1 MDLLASLLREQAPQ
15 LVSAVTEKTDLT
27 SEQAERLVPEAAD
40 ATVAAL
46 GQSEGLDLGNLL
58 GGGNLGQLL
67 SKIDV
72 SALAS
77 RVGISDSQAGTALQT
92 IVPLVL
98 QLIQSKGG
106 GADGVTSLI
115 GGKGTGGLLS
125 QVGQL
130 AGKLFKK

>member
-27 SEQAERLVPEAAD
+27 LEQAERLVPEAAD

-46 GQSEGLDLGNLL
+46 GQSEGLDLGDLL

-67 SKIDV
+67 GKIDV

-77 RVGISDSQAGTALQT
+77 RVGISDSQAGAALQT

-106 GADGVTSLI
+106 GADGVTSLL